1 MAALW
6 ILLLILVTYILT
18 ISIVVVGQQVHL
30 IAGVVLFAASMYCA
44 YKLFQTRL
52 TRL

>member
-6 ILLLILVTYILT
+6 ILLLVLVTYILT

-30 IAGVVLFAASMYCA
+30 IAGVALFAAAIFGA

>member
-6 ILLLILVTYILT
+6 ILLLILVTYLLT

-30 IAGVVLFAASMYCA
+30 IAGIVLFAAALYGA
-44 YKLFQTRL
+44 FKLFKTRL

>member
-1 MAALW
+1 MAAIW
-6 ILLLILVTYILT
+6 ILLLVLVTYILT

-30 IAGVVLFAASMYCA
+30 IAGIALFAAALFGA

>member
-6 ILLLILVTYILT
+6 ILLLILVTYLLT
-18 ISIVVVGQQVHL
+18 ITIVVVGQQVHL
-30 IAGVVLFAASMYCA
+30 LAGIVLFAAALYGA

>member
-6 ILLLILVTYILT
+6 ILLLILVTYLLT

-30 IAGVVLFAASMYCA
+30 IAGIVFFAAALYGA
-44 YKLFQTRL
+44 FKLFQTRL

>member
-6 ILLLILVTYILT
+6 ILLLVLVTYILT

-30 IAGVVLFAASMYCA
+30 IAGIALFAAALYGA

>member
-6 ILLLILVTYILT
+6 ILLLILVTYLLT

-30 IAGVVLFAASMYCA
+30 MPVSSSLPQHCTVRLNSF
-44 YKLFQTRL
+44 KLD
-52 TRL
+52 